1 MSSTSP
7 APDSAP
13 EDLLAHGPKA
23 MTVDAITATAPR
35 KKPGLTFVL
44 VGVVAAAVLFA
55 GGLVV
60 GHASAASAATPAATG
75 FAGRQGAGGTGGTGG
90 AGAAGA
96 RANGGG
102 FTSGKIASVNGST
115 ITVTTTAGTTV
126 TVSTTDTTTVLKS
139 TKIDLS
145 GLAVGDTV
153 TVVGTPGSSNTV
165 AARAITDGVA
175 GLGGFGGGAGGQA
188 PAPGTSN

>member
-7 APDSAP
+7 APGIPP

-75 FAGRQGAGGTGGTGG
+75 FAGRQGAGG

-115 ITVTTTAGTTV
+115 LTVTTTAGTTV

-165 AARAITDGVA
+165 AARAITDGVT